1 MIRSAVDDYA
11 ILVIGLLRYKAFH
24 QVTSGVSESTNSVSR
39 SPSSDTWNTANDRM
53 DDPFC
58 VGTYSVR
65 DGRAWLRPERGWCNP
80 IKIFDAAFEVDD
92 EELRFDPDTFRGEV
106 PYLFVFA
113 ARPLERIS

>member
-1 MIRSAVDDYA
+1 M
-11 ILVIGLLRYKAFH
+11 
-24 QVTSGVSESTNSVSR
+24 SR